1 MAYFRYLPKVYV
13 RNRTIKDGVHPYELC
28 RNIFRRIK
36 IKDDLQGAL
45 LGFTQYEIEEG
56 ERPDQVARKF
66 YGDSGLDWIVLI
78 INNIINVNQDWPMT
92 RYDLYN
98 YVEQEHGNVDAI
110 SHYESNEIFATDGTK
125 VFDEGIVVN
134 EDFQYIRPDG
144 TIVPKSECR
153 HSVTYYEIAAAEN
166 EEKRN
171 IYLLR
176 ADYVTDFINEFKKL
190 AKYLPHAEVDEQGN
204 KKTKTTIAE
213 EFIGISTYRKPS
225 QSTASTGSARGGG
238 SSTSLISSG
247 GSSAGTAAPITTV
260 TSTTT
265 INPNEAGTI
274 ATTQTSTTT
283 QTSQS
288 SSSGGGY

>member
-36 IKDDLQGAL
+36 IKDDLQGPL
-45 LGFTQYEIEEG
+45 LGFLQYEIEEG

-92 RYDLYN
+92 RADLYA
-98 YVEQEHGNVDAI
+98 YVEQEFGNVDLI
-110 SHYESNEIFATDGTK
+110 SHYESNDIFATDGTK
-125 VFDEGIVVN
+125 VFSEGIVVN
-134 EDFQYIRPDG
+134 ENFQYIRPDG
-144 TIVPKSECR
+144 TVVPKAECR
-153 HSVTYYEIAAAEN
+153 HGVTYFEVYYNKN

-176 ADYVTDFINEFKKL
+176 EDYVTDFINEFKKL
-190 AKYLPHAEVDEQGN
+190 AKYLPHGEVDDQGN
-204 KKTKTTIAE
+204 KKTQTSIAE

-225 QSTASTGSARGGG
+225 QSTASTGSAQGGG
-238 SSTSLISSG
+238 SSTALISSG
-247 GSSAGTAAPITTV
+247 SSTAGTAPITTV
-260 TSTTT
+260 SSTTT
-265 INPNEAGTI
+265 INPNDAGTI
-274 ATTQTSTTT
+274 ATTQTNTTT
-283 QTSQS
+283 QTTQT